1 MRTEQTTRN
10 EEKSMKKNEMRA
22 KNMTDRELQNLKDV
36 VFAGLA
42 TKWQK
47 AVYRAAWGMGRIA
60 KG

>member
-1 MRTEQTTRN
+1 
-10 EEKSMKKNEMRA
+10 MKKNEMRA